1 MNKLITFAA
10 AIVMLI
16 IGCSKENITN
26 ETHNK
31 DVYFVVNPITVVK
44 PFTDKFNPIANE
56 ITNLSDEYLLRI
68 RLLVYEEHGN
78 LIESKEE
85 YLKNYT
91 YNSSFQVNLEH
102 GNYQAL
108 VITDVVTKEKRNYN
122 WILSEESSIYSVK
135 ITSLVNFGKQ
145 RILGIGR
152 VSFAISSDT
161 DRIVINPHPAGA
173 LIYIGWNHIHGY
185 KSIMK
190 EFAIAN
196 NKASG
201 CVTFDDN
208 GYVASAKGDIDKYS
222 WKSSIICPQEY
233 DDYINYVADYSFELP
248 IDDITFRYEEYYK
261 DDLNLK
267 PTYGYGETVNLKAGN
282 IYYIKFDLRDPDN
295 NDRSEFQISEW

>member
-1 MNKLITFAA
+1 MNKLITIGV
-10 AIVMLI
+10 AIAILI
-16 IGCSKENITN
+16 IGCTKDDTTN
-26 ETHNK
+26 ETLNK
-31 DVYFVVNPITVVK
+31 DVYFVINPITVVK

-68 RLLVYEEHGN
+68 RLLVYDEHGG
-78 LIESKEE
+78 LVESKEE

-91 YNSSFQVNLEH
+91 YNSSFQTNLEY

-122 WILSEESSIYSVK
+122 WILSGESSIYSTK

-152 VSFAISSDT
+152 TSFAISNDT
-161 DRIVINPHPAGA
+161 DRIIVDPQPAGA
-173 LIYIGWNHIHGY
+173 LIYIAWNHIHGY

-190 EFAIAN
+190 ELAIAN

-201 CVTFDDN
+201 CVTFDDK
-208 GYVASAKGDIDKYS
+208 GYVASAKGDVDQYS
-222 WKSSIICPQEY
+222 WKSSIIRPEEY
-233 DDYINYVADYSFELP
+233 NDYINYVSDYSFELP
-248 IDDITFRYEEYYK
+248 INDITFRYEEYFK

-282 IYYIKFDLRDPDN
+282 IYYIKFDLRNPDN
-295 NDRSEFQISEW
+295 NDRSEFKISEW